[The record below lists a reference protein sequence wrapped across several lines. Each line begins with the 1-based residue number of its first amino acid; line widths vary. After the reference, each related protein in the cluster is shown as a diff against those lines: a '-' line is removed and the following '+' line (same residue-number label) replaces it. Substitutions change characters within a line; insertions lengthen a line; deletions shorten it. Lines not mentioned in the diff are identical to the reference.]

1 MVGTI
6 RVEDGVSDYHVSRI
20 RRASDDLP
28 SDAAIAVVQGNREE
42 DAPEEYTK
50 KLEGVAAEI
59 AARVRDIRDFAL
71 RNADALAQAVAM
83 LQEHDRISFSEARG
97 MTALID
103 DIASHPLGHT
113 GADHKAPS
121 ASIPGGSSSDARSG
135 FGA

>member
-6 RVEDGVSDYHVSRI
+6 RVEDGVSEYHVSRI

-71 RNADALAQAVAM
+71 RNADALAHAVAM
-83 LQEHDRISFSEARG
+83 LRERDRHSAGEAR
-97 MTALID
+97 TAAALID
-103 DIASHPLGHT
+103 DLAH
-113 GADHKAPS
+113 GATPPVAKTQAVTPFNDGA
-121 ASIPGGSSSDARSG
+121 AARSG
-135 FGA
+135 FGG